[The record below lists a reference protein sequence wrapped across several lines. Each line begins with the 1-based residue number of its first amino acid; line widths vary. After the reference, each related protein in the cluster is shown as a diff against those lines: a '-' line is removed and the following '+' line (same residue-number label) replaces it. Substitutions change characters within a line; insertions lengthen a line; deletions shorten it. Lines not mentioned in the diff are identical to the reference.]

1 MKNISRFDLGII
13 IAFVVVTALGAGAWY
28 FLSGQLDAAKTDASA
43 AAADFDKYSSR
54 QTYLP
59 TARNEKVLQSNID
72 LMQAQLNPLIASKL
86 QASGNKLADV
96 KEQSPVDW
104 KHDLDAE
111 ILGLNNAAKVHGV
124 TVPKQ
129 FYFGFSRYLNAN
141 PGDAQTVVLTKQL
154 FGVEQIAQILIN
166 APVKSILTF
175 RRTFE
180 EEPVTNATNPS
191 AMPSSDPDF
200 LPGSSSN
207 GPGGTY
213 TAYPFEIEFG
223 TSTESFRKFINGLE
237 TSPYVFVIR
246 SLTIENTNPDSP
258 QVGDLDKL
266 AGPPPQGVLDS
277 TPGAVSAQSKP
288 RAPQFLFGN
297 EIIHVKARI
306 DLIEWKGIA
315 QPETASAGGSRRSRR
330 GP

>member
-1 MKNISRFDLGII
+1 MKNLSRFDLGII
-13 IAFVVVTALGAGAWY
+13 IAFVVVTLLGAGAWY
-28 FLSGQLDAAKTDASA
+28 FLSGQLEAAKGDASA
-43 AAADFDKYSSR
+43 AAGDFDQYSTR

-59 TARNEKVLQSNID
+59 TARNQKVLQSDID
-72 LMQAQLNPLIASKL
+72 LMQAHLNPLIASKL
-86 QASGNKLADV
+86 QATGNKLADV
-96 KEQSPVDW
+96 KEQSPIDW

-129 FYFGFSRYLNAN
+129 FYFGFSRYLNTN

-154 FGVEQIAQILIN
+154 FGVEQIAQILIS

-180 EEPVTNATNPS
+180 EEPPTNTNS
-191 AMPSSDPDF
+191 SMPSSDPDF
-200 LPGSSSN
+200 LPGSSSS

-213 TAYPFEIEFG
+213 VAYPFEIEFG

-246 SLTIENTNPDSP
+246 SLAIENTSPDSP

-266 AGPPPQGVLDS
+266 AGPPSQGVIDS
-277 TPGAVSAQSKP
+277 TPGAVTNQSKA

-315 QPETASAGGSRRSRR
+315 QPEAAGAAHRR
-330 GP
+330 GR